1 MDNLESQIYEVF
13 ERDPIKYAQYEA
25 AVQKA
30 LEATPVDKTSVV
42 MVVGAG
48 RGPIVERVLSAGE
61 AAGRTIRVY
70 AVEKNPNAV
79 ITYVAINACVAVF
92 EPSAD
97 QRFILIFPPHCRL
110 KNRKR
115 TSWGARVT
123 IVAGDMRMWDAPEKA
138 DILVSELLGK

>member
-79 ITYVAINACVAVF
+79 ITCVAAPLQPF
-92 EPSAD
+92 SIPL
-97 QRFILIFPPHCRL
+97 Q
-110 KNRKR
+110 
-115 TSWGARVT
+115 T
-123 IVAGDMRMWDAPEKA
+123 I
-138 DILVSELLGK
+138 